1 MGTHTV
7 RHPVPESSAEGA
19 KRSAGSEC
27 LIVEYS
33 HVDSPCVSGCLG
45 GLSVRERGGLCLS
58 TQPPSAA
65 APGLW
70 AFQLC
75 TGRERAQCE

>member
-7 RHPVPESSAEGA
+7 RHPVPESSTEGA
-19 KRSAGSEC
+19 KRAAGSEC

-45 GLSVRERGGLCLS
+45 GLSVCERERRPVFVNTALS
-58 TQPPSAA
+58 CSCDWPVGQPAVH
-65 APGLW
+65 W
-70 AFQLC
+70 A
-75 TGRERAQCE
+75 